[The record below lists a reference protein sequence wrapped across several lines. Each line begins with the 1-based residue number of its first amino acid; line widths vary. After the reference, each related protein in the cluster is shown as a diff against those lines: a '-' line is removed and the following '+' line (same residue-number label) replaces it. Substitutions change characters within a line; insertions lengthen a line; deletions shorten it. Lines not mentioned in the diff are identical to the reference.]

1 MDRFSGLHISLG
13 ESITGPMLGLAP
25 VKHGSHTRSG
35 SDSST
40 LCSTLFVSK
49 LPPAVA
55 NVPKENIRDYMHKKR
70 VQNYLVGSTLGEG
83 SFAKVKEAFHVLVGE
98 KVRRREMGG
107 GSGSAG
113 LCSRECHLAH
123 ACSLIQNYES

>member
-13 ESITGPMLGLAP
+13 ESITGPTLGLTP
-25 VKHGSHTRSG
+25 VKHGSHMRSA
-35 SDSST
+35 SDSTS

-55 NVPKENIRDYMHKKR
+55 NVPKENIRDYMHTKR

-83 SFAKVKEAFHVLVGE
+83 SFAKVKEALHILVGE
-98 KVRRREMGG
+98 KVRRREMGEELG
-107 GSGSAG
+107 
-113 LCSRECHLAH
+113 E
-123 ACSLIQNYES
+123 

>member
-1 MDRFSGLHISLG
+1 MDRFSGLNISLG
-13 ESITGPMLGLAP
+13 ESITGPTLGLAP

-55 NVPKENIRDYMHKKR
+55 NVPKGNIRDYMHTKR
-70 VQNYLVGSTLGEG
+70 VQNYLVGKILGEG

-98 KVRRREMGG
+98 KVRRREVGG
-107 GSGSAG
+107 DRGMRDCVHGSTTWLTPAP
-113 LCSRECHLAH
+113 
-123 ACSLIQNYES
+123 